1 MGWEADEP
9 CACYARTMKNCAGLE
24 AQDCCQA
31 MQESEK
37 GGKENCNLAQVNTAM
52 RHLEVIFN
60 ELTSL

>member
-1 MGWEADEP
+1 
-9 CACYARTMKNCAGLE
+9 MKNCAGLE

-52 RHLEVIFN
+52 RHLEVMFN